1 MAMMGL
7 FVVAVL
13 ADVAPADGV
22 ATGNK
27 SDNDNN
33 TANDS
38 LLQAF
43 SLYSLFC
50 SECFRSLC
58 CCCYSPC
65 FYSITPNGQK
75 SQSVDSC
82 QACMCMCS
90 RIEGS

>member
-1 MAMMGL
+1 MMGL

-38 LLQAF
+38 LLQAL
-43 SLYSLFC
+43 SPLF
-50 SECFRSLC
+50 FFTLL
-58 CCCYSPC
+58 
-65 FYSITPNGQK
+65 
-75 SQSVDSC
+75 
-82 QACMCMCS
+82 
-90 RIEGS
+90 

>member
-1 MAMMGL
+1 MALMRL
-7 FVVAVL
+7 LVVAVL

-43 SLYSLFC
+43 SLYSFFVRYYNYLLYGRQDEFV
-50 SECFRSLC
+50 SL
-58 CCCYSPC
+58 P
-65 FYSITPNGQK
+65 
-75 SQSVDSC
+75 
-82 QACMCMCS
+82 
-90 RIEGS
+90 